1 MIIRAAFLFRAKY
14 RDCVP
19 AFISHAFAQ
28 VSYRFNGKESQEFA
42 CLPYLDYG
50 ARYYYPLSSRWT
62 TIDPMAEKYYSF
74 SPYADCVKHDNKL
87 RFLNHNKVVNMLDNG

>member
-50 ARYYYPLSSRWT
+50 ARYYSAVLPLDDDRPAGRKVLFCQSLCRSRET
-62 TIDPMAEKYYSF
+62 
-74 SPYADCVKHDNKL
+74 
-87 RFLNHNKVVNMLDNG
+87 